1 MNNSYR
7 NGNFLGL
14 PVFALNALSGGMF
27 FFLICL
33 GIKMIKTPELS
44 LKVANAQ
51 LVTSGSADRLA
62 ILADELDTQ
71 AELIKQKDVAYQQLS
86 EIYQQSL
93 KGKEG
98 YGRLQNAIETVGELP
113 ELTELDSIQTEIS
126 TTKEILG
133 EITPE

>member
-1 MNNSYR
+1 MTYPSR
-7 NGNFLGL
+7 NDNFLGL
-14 PVFALNALSGGMF
+14 PTFALNALSGGAF

-51 LVTSGSADRLA
+51 LVTSSSAA
-62 ILADELDTQ
+62 ILAGVADDLDNQ
-71 AELIKQKDVAYQQLS
+71 AELIKQKDEAYQRLS

-93 KGKEG
+93 KGREG
-98 YGRLQNAIETVGELP
+98 YGRLQDAIETVGELP
-113 ELTELDSIQTEIS
+113 EVDDLDSVQTEIY
-126 TTKEILG
+126 TTREILG